1 MNMVIRAGETEIQV
15 DSVIRE
21 IAQLDGVPKQVM
33 RIATDAPLID
43 AQLAALTAGDWVI
56 LESGKEVGRHAGYNT
71 ILRYELLVTKTDDA
85 QREIARVRAES
96 EAALRALQKKLDERE
111 SAADQAQLDLEEA
124 LEAARS
130 GLIAAPV
137 SDGTWNAVTR
147 YIKGDKVS
155 GFVAL
160 RYSRDKDPVNP
171 ENIGTYWAVD
181 SASGPAVLVWSE
193 IPDLTV
199 IEVDTVVKH
208 GSQTWICTARH
219 LKSVVFTP
227 KAGSLRWVL
236 YE

>member
-1 MNMVIRAGETEIQV
+1 MTIRAGETEIQV

-21 IAQLDGVPKQVM
+21 VAQLDGVPKQVM
-33 RIATDAPLID
+33 RIATDAPITD
-43 AQLAALTAGDWVI
+43 AQLTALTGSDWTI

-71 ILRYELLVTKTDDA
+71 ILRYELLMTKTDDV
-85 QREIARVRAES
+85 QREIARVRTES
-96 EAALRALQKKLDERE
+96 EVALRELQKKLDERE

-130 GLIAAPV
+130 GLVSVPASGSGWSAA
-137 SDGTWNAVTR
+137 TR
-147 YIKGDKVS
+147 YIKGDKVA

-160 RYSRDKDPVNP
+160 RYSWDKDPVNP
-171 ENIGTYWAVD
+171 ENIGVYWAVD
-181 SASGPAVLVWSE
+181 NASGPAVLVWSE

-208 GSQTWICTARH
+208 NNQTWICTARH

-227 KAGSLRWVL
+227 KAGSLRWAL

>member
-1 MNMVIRAGETEIQV
+1 MTIRAGETEILV

-33 RIATDAPLID
+33 RVATDVPITD
-43 AQLAALTAGDWVI
+43 AQLAALTAGDWAI
-56 LESGKEVGRHAGYNT
+56 LESGKEVGWHTGYNT

-85 QREIARVRAES
+85 EREITRVRTES
-96 EAALRALQKKLDERE
+96 EAALRELQKKLDERE

-130 GLIAAPV
+130 GLVAAPP
-137 SDGTWNAVTR
+137 SDGTWNAVAR
-147 YIKGDKVS
+147 YIKGDRVA

-160 RYSRDKDPVNP
+160 RYSRGRDPAKP
-171 ENIGTYWAVD
+171 ENLGVYWTAD

-199 IEVDTVVKH
+199 IEVGTVVKH
-208 GSQTWICTARH
+208 GSQTWVCTARH
-219 LKSVVFTP
+219 LKSVVFMP
-227 KAGSLRWVL
+227 KAGSLRWTL

>member
-1 MNMVIRAGETEIQV
+1 MTIRAGETEIQV

-21 IAQLDGVPKQVM
+21 VTQLNGVPRQVM
-33 RIATDAPLID
+33 RVATDAPLTD
-43 AQLAALTAGDWVI
+43 AQLAALTGSDWII
-56 LESGKEVGRHAGYNT
+56 LENEKAVGTHTGYNT

-96 EAALRALQKKLDERE
+96 EAALRELQKKLDERE

-130 GLIAAPV
+130 GLVPIPA
-137 SDGTWNAVTR
+137 SGSGWSAVTR
-147 YIKGDKVS
+147 YIKGDRVA

-171 ENIGTYWAVD
+171 ENIGAYWAVD
-181 SASGPAVLVWSE
+181 NASGPAVLVWSE

-208 GSQTWICTARH
+208 NNQTWICTARH
-219 LKSVVFTP
+219 LKSVVFMP
-227 KAGSLRWVL
+227 KAGSIRWAL